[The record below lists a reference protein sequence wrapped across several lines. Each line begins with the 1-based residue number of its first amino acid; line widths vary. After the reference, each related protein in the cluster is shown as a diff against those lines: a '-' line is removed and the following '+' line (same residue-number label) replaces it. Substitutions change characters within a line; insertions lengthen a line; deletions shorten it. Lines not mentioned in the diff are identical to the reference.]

1 MLDKLIEKAK
11 KTDSRV
17 WKWLLGILIT
27 IGIGFLAWYVYR
39 QANKIA
45 RLEAEK
51 KLADE
56 QAKDMKVKAEN
67 ERDANLAKA
76 LREEAE
82 RLREEAARIDK
93 ELGKTKAEVEAAKKR
108 IDDAKSWKELEDE
121 ARNG

>member
-17 WKWLLGILIT
+17 WKWLLGVLI
-27 IGIGFLAWYVYR
+27 GLGVLVMAWYTWR
-39 QANKIA
+39 QSNKVA

-56 QAKDMKVKAEN
+56 RAKDMKVKAEN
-67 ERDANLAKA
+67 EKDTNLAKA
-76 LREEAE
+76 LKQEAE
-82 RLREEAARIDK
+82 RLRAEAAKIDQ
-93 ELGKTKAEVEAAKKR
+93 ELGKAKARIEAAKKR
-108 IDDAKSWKELEDE
+108 VDNAKSWKELEDE